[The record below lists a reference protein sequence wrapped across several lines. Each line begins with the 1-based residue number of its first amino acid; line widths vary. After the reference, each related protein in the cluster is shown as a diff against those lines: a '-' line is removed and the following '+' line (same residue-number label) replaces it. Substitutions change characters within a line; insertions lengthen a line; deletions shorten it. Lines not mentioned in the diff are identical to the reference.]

1 MRNRRLAGSAVSVA
15 LVLSAA
21 AAEGEIR
28 TERLSVK
35 AVGRWQGIVSIVE
48 ARDEA
53 GRPVH
58 PALRALWYA
67 VATNDCAV
75 FVELPEPKGRRS
87 CVVGE
92 FTMTKVDARG
102 RALEAVLV
110 MNLPAIDRAASGP
123 GAARRNGFI
132 PFANL
137 GKTERYAEVLGHEL
151 SHAVWAL
158 SDPERARVA
167 MTFAGEA
174 TEVSRRLLVAQSEGR
189 DDGSLAAA
197 DQLARL
203 SRAYEAPAEAAEQ
216 TVWAELVAGRRR

>member
-1 MRNRRLAGSAVSVA
+1 M
-15 LVLSAA
+15 
-21 AAEGEIR
+21 
-28 TERLSVK
+28 K
-35 AVGRWQGIVSIVE
+35 AVGRWRAIVSIVE

-67 VATNDCAV
+67 VATSDCAV
-75 FVELPEPKGRRS
+75 FVELPEPKSRRS

-92 FTMTKVDARG
+92 FSMTKLDARG

-132 PFANL
+132 PFAKL
-137 GKTERYAEVLGHEL
+137 GRTERYAEVLGHEL

-174 TEVSRRLLVAQSEGR
+174 TEVSRRLLVARSQGR
-189 DDGSLAAA
+189 DDGSLGAA

-216 TVWAELVAGRRR
+216 AVWAELVAGQRPR